1 MSKSKNSI
9 LIIDA
14 KMNSVEI
21 EITQHTLR
29 LLGISEEDI
38 KKHKSRR
45 QLLLE
50 VSEYLKS
57 FEKEH

>member
-1 MSKSKNSI
+1 MEKSRNTV

-21 EITQHTLR
+21 ELSQGTLR
-29 LLGISEEDI
+29 MLGISEEDI
-38 KKHKSRR
+38 RKHKSRR

-50 VSEYLKS
+50 VSDYLKS
-57 FEKEH
+57 FEK